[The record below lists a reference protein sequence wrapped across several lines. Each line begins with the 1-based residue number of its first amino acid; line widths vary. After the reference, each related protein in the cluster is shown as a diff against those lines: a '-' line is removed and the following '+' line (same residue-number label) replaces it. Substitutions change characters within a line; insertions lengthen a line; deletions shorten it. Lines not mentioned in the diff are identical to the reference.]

1 MSNRFNINE
10 EEKNRIKGLHNIK
23 EQSKRDDGQGEYNQE
38 DYKSTDRG
46 PNGRCRMNPELEEM
60 GYRYREDTMGY
71 DHHDYEKRM
80 GEGGWF
86 YLKHYCIAEEDGST
100 NCVPPPIVASPDM
113 DSDSCDILLFWE
125 DEMSPISLGR
135 GDQMLKRLKAWETA
149 KSL

>member
-1 MSNRFNINE
+1 MGNRFNVNE
-10 EEKNRIKGLHNIK
+10 SEKNRIKELHNIN
-23 EQSKRDDGQGEYNQE
+23 EQLKGDDGQGEYNPE
-38 DYKSTDRG
+38 DYKSNDRS
-46 PNGRCRMNPELEEM
+46 PNGRCYKVEYLEKM
-60 GYRYREDTMGY
+60 GYKYMEDTMGY

-86 YLKHYCIAEEDGST
+86 YLKHYCVAEEDGST

-125 DEMSPISLGR
+125 DEMSPINLGR

-149 KSL
+149 KTL